1 MNPWCAQAVLAAF
14 LLTALPAWSPAQS
27 APAPGTQTTTPATQ
41 NPAPKPKKKP
51 EEPIDPNTTAG
62 VRGPGITHTV
72 RVLRMGKPAAGAHVE
87 VKNING
93 TLAASCFTNDSGEC
107 QVDVGA
113 DSYIVSAT
121 EKGRAASASLKV
133 TDSMGPIVIKLIKV
147 KARPK
152 V

>member
-1 MNPWCAQAVLAAF
+1 MNPWCAQAFLAAF

-113 DSYIVSAT
+113 DRYIVSAT

>member
-1 MNPWCAQAVLAAF
+1 MNPWCAQAFLAAS
-14 LLTALPAWSPAQS
+14 LLTALPAWLPAQS
-27 APAPGTQTTTPATQ
+27 APAPGTQTTAPATQ
-41 NPAPKPKKKP
+41 QPKPKPKKKP
-51 EEPIDPNTTAG
+51 DEPIDPNTTAG

-72 RVLRMGKPAAGAHVE
+72 RVLRMGKLAAGAHVV

-93 TLAASCFTNDSGEC
+93 TLAASCFTNDNGEC

-133 TDSMGPIVIKLIKV
+133 ADSMGPIVIKLIKV
-147 KARPK
+147 KAVPK
-152 V
+152 A